1 VAPPRMHAD
10 EVHTD
15 VELVRRLLAER
26 FPEWAE
32 LPVEPVRFFGTD
44 NAIYRLGEEL
54 SVRLPRREHNVQQLE
69 KERNWLP
76 LLAPRLPLAVPLPV
90 AFGKPGAGYPFDWA
104 VYSWLEGEAA
114 YETPPA
120 DPILTADD
128 LASLLAAF
136 ARIDPAGR
144 LPPGRHNAGRG
155 ALLALRDEP
164 CRSAISALAAE
175 IDAPVATAVWEES
188 LAAPEWSQEPV
199 LLHGDLDAR
208 NLLVTDGRLSGLV
221 DFGTLGAGD
230 PAADVM
236 VAWKMLTPEA
246 RERFRRELD
255 VDDATW
261 TRARGW
267 ALSQAVIALAY
278 YTTETNPVLV
288 REARGWLAE
297 VLADSPA

>member
-1 VAPPRMHAD
+1 MAPPRMHAD

-15 VELVRRLLAER
+15 VELVKALLAEQ

-54 SVRLPRREHNVQQLE
+54 SARLPRREHDVRQLE
-69 KERNWLP
+69 KERVWLP
-76 LLAPRLPLAVPLPV
+76 RLAPLLPLAVPLPV
-90 AFGKPGAGYPFDWA
+90 ASGTPGAGYPFDWE
-104 VYSWLEGEAA
+104 VYSWLEGEPA

-120 DPILTADD
+120 DPGRTAAD

-144 LPPGRHNAGRG
+144 LPPGGRG
-155 ALLALRDEP
+155 EPLALRDDP
-164 CRSAISALAAE
+164 CRDAIAALAGE
-175 IDAPVATAVWEES
+175 IDAAAATAVWDDA
-188 LAAPEWSQEPV
+188 LAAPEWSGAPV
-199 LLHGDLDAR
+199 LLHADLDAR
-208 NLLVTDGRLSGLV
+208 NLLVTDGRLSGLL
-221 DFGTLGAGD
+221 DFGTLAAGD

-236 VAWKMLTPEA
+236 VAWKMLTPDA
-246 RERFRRELD
+246 RERFRHELG

-278 YTTETNPVLV
+278 YTMETNPVLV
-288 REARGWLAE
+288 REARNWLAE
-297 VLADSPA
+297 VLADSAA